1 MCENHGQPIRQL
13 TVASSMST
21 HKLTQST
28 TLLLIVR

>member
-13 TVASSMST
+13 TVESRMST